1 LAHTAT
7 LIRHYTFHGLRL
19 TLSGNPVTIAPVHA
33 RLQQLPPPGSNTPDL
48 LFEFST
54 ISTSANHRIAKPTS
68 PTRPV
73 YNPPVGEV
81 AYSDREELLYLAY
94 GDRLRVLCDPRQ
106 GKTYLSVMEP
116 NDEDLWVLSHPLFT
130 IPFLEM
136 LKRRGRYSLH
146 AAGLCINGRG
156 LIFPGTSG
164 SGKSTLTLALV
175 RAGFGFLGDDTL
187 FLTQNHEGVQVLAFP
202 DEIDVTEATINLF
215 PELHSLLRKTRPSGW
230 PKRQIRADE
239 CYGVPC
245 IWECRPAAVIF
256 PSVAHKERSVLQ
268 PLDRDT
274 ALLELVP
281 NVLLTEPRSSQ
292 AHLDVLTT
300 FVQNTPCYRL
310 ETGRDFDRLPHLLRS
325 VVE

>member
-1 LAHTAT
+1 
-7 LIRHYTFHGLRL
+7 
-19 TLSGNPVTIAPVHA
+19 
-33 RLQQLPPPGSNTPDL
+33 LQQLPLLGNSEPDL
-48 LFEFST
+48 RFEFST
-54 ISTSANHRIAKPTS
+54 LSAVTQHRITKPTS
-68 PTRPV
+68 RTRPV
-73 YNPPVGEV
+73 YNPPIGEV
-81 AYSDREELLYLAY
+81 AYADREDLLYLAY
-94 GDRLRVLCDPRQ
+94 GDHLRVLCDPRQ
-106 GKTYLSVMEP
+106 GKTLLSVVEP
-116 NDEDLWVLSHPLFT
+116 DDEALWVLSHPLFT
-130 IPFLEM
+130 IPFLEV

-187 FLTQNHEGVQVLAFP
+187 FLMQDREGVQVLAFP

-215 PELHSLLRKTRPSGW
+215 PELHSLLQRTRPEGW

-239 CYGVPC
+239 CYGAPC
-245 IWECRPAAVIF
+245 VWECRPAAIIF
-256 PSVAHKERSVLQ
+256 PRVAPTERSVLQ

-292 AHLDVLTT
+292 AHLDTLTML
-300 FVQNTPCYRL
+300 VKSTPCYRL
-310 ETGRDFDRLPHLLRS
+310 ETGRDLDVLPHLLRS
-325 VVE
+325 LVG